1 MNSFFLNNTFFIDEK
16 IALVKNSYKVYNT
29 DGQQIGT
36 IQENMPSSR
45 MILSLF
51 ISKKNLPFE
60 LVIKDTNDTTLA
72 RITRGWTFFLSKTT
86 ISDENGREIA
96 KIKQKFS
103 LKPKF
108 EIVDMEGHEIGK
120 IKGDW
125 LAWDFTITDNG
136 GDQIG
141 TISKKWNGIGKE
153 LFTSAD
159 KYVVDINSNITDET
173 QRIAISATAAT
184 IDMILKE
191 SK

>member
-16 IALVKNSYKVYNT
+16 IALVKNSYKVYNSEA
-29 DGQQIGT
+29 QQIGS
-36 IQENMPSSR
+36 IQEHMPASR
-45 MILSLF
+45 VALSLF
-51 ISKKNLPFE
+51 VSKGNLPFE
-60 LVIKDTNDTTLA
+60 LEIKDTNDATLA
-72 RITRGWTFFLSKTT
+72 KITRGWTLFLSKTT
-86 ISDENGREIA
+86 ISDENGKEIA

-108 EIVDMEGHEIGK
+108 EIIDMEDRKIAT

-125 LAWDFTITDNG
+125 LAWDFKIIDNNENE
-136 GDQIG
+136 IG
-141 TISKKWNGIGKE
+141 TISKKWNGLGKE

-159 KYVVDINSNITDET
+159 KYIVDIKSNVTDEV